1 MVNFVNAEKFCDFI
15 RNNNI
20 ITVCICVYSL
30 LDQVD
35 NEYDTIVSVFIKI
48 PRITIY
54 TEYLT
59 SDPVQETRCA
69 YHQ

>member
-1 MVNFVNAEKFCDFI
+1 M
-15 RNNNI
+15 
-20 ITVCICVYSL
+20 CVYSL